1 MACPW
6 WWVRMT
12 HWRMVYMGAG
22 NGLLRKMGNRGDL
35 EVRGFF
41 LKGGVLLQELGGGL
55 WREMNINGGGFSM
68 VEAITDRARRVS
80 WVWKR
85 EPTREREKHKGIV
98 LKEGDTSII
107 PASRGLFCVYCI
119 LLCFLASMRCYP
131 GIWRWAGDTLTY
143 SF

>member
-1 MACPW
+1 
-6 WWVRMT
+6 MT

-80 WVWKR
+80 
-85 EPTREREKHKGIV
+85 
-98 LKEGDTSII
+98 
-107 PASRGLFCVYCI
+107 
-119 LLCFLASMRCYP
+119 
-131 GIWRWAGDTLTY
+131 
-143 SF
+143 